1 MYIFILL
8 FTYFQINYLLDIYEL
23 NEFVAIDLEGTGL
36 DAQKESLIEISAVKF
51 INGVQ
56 DKGNGKLV
64 SFESEYNIT
73 DNINILFGSTKI
85 YGDKDVQSESQ
96 FDPGYTFNLMEDFS
110 HNRIQLQYFF
120 QKK

>member
-1 MYIFILL
+1 MDNNLKLTLTSF
-8 FTYFQINYLLDIYEL
+8 F
-23 NEFVAIDLEGTGL
+23 DL
-36 DAQKESLIEISAVKF
+36 
-51 INGVQ
+51 
-56 DKGNGKLV
+56 DKGNGKLI

-85 YGDKDVQSESQ
+85 YGDETVESESQ

-120 QKK
+120 